1 MNHAPQQA
9 SAAAAETADD
19 QRPILIVPY
28 MWIGDFVRCHS
39 VVQVLR
45 ARWPNRPVD
54 ILTTKLCAPLVAF
67 MPGLRQGI
75 VWDLPR
81 GRLPFGQ
88 HHALAE
94 RLKQENYGS
103 ALIMPRTLKSA
114 LAPFLAGIPER
125 IGFVGEARFF
135 LINDLRFGERRLL
148 RMIDRC
154 GALALPKHAALPAAW
169 PLPELVAPAAEV
181 EAWRAQRDLPRGAPV
196 LVICPGA
203 IGPGKRW
210 PVEGFAEAASAL
222 AEDGATVCVLGGPQE
237 RQLAT
242 EIIRHAGAR
251 VKDFTDTDLRE
262 AVLTLKAANLAI
274 ANDSGLLHVAAAAG
288 TPTIGIFGPTDPK
301 LWGPLN
307 PLAAIVEP
315 DGDAPCPR
323 CGKIGCRKAGHRST
337 SEIPAGR
344 VIETARQCLQGS
356 PQRA

>member
-1 MNHAPQQA
+1 M
-9 SAAAAETADD
+9 ADD
-19 QRPILIVPY
+19 HRPILIVPY

-45 ARWPNRPVD
+45 ARWPHRPVD
-54 ILTTKLCAPLVAF
+54 ILTTKLCAPLVKF

-94 RLKQENYGS
+94 RLRGENYGS
-103 ALIMPRTLKSA
+103 ALIMPRTWKSA

-135 LINDLRFGERRLL
+135 LINDLRFGERSLP

-154 GALALPKHAALPAAW
+154 GALTLPKDAPLPEAW

-181 EAWRAQRDLPRGAPV
+181 QAWRQQRGLARGAPIAV
-196 LVICPGA
+196 LCPGA
-203 IGPGKRW
+203 IGLGKRW
-210 PVEGFAEAASAL
+210 PVEAFAVLARAL
-222 AEDGATVCVLGGPQE
+222 ADDGATVCVLGGPQE
-237 RQLAT
+237 RPLAA

-262 AVLTLKAANLAI
+262 AVLTLKTADLAI
-274 ANDSGLLHVAAAAG
+274 ANDSGLMHVAAAAG
-288 TPTIGIFGPTDPK
+288 TPTIGIFGPTDPN

-315 DGDAPCPR
+315 DDDAPCPR
-323 CGKIGCRKAGHRST
+323 CAKIGCRKAGHRST

-344 VIETARQCLQGS
+344 LIEIARHYLRGP